1 MQETCK
7 ELVGGLRVLMDTGDA
22 TVKGGV
28 AKLCSHLF
36 SVFEPSYFRVRCI
49 IVYFG
54 GCATTP
60 LVSACRFVRAC
71 PRAEAE
77 KYSDETGEGS
87 AVFGGLVQL
96 IASALKYSVQTQC
109 TTCIRCASLV
119 ARAHDMDA
127 VLEDCLPALKHL
139 PKFFTPKLALAYTPS
154 FLNSLLLLL
163 CRLHPTPPPLLDA
176 VRALVQPPASAAG
189 SKADTA
195 EEEREWDN
203 LIFSC
208 FSELCANCNE
218 ADLSSFFSITIFFFF
233 SSILH
238 WLDVAVPQTSPR
250 NTS

>member
-1 MQETCK
+1 M
-7 ELVGGLRVLMDTGDA
+7 
-22 TVKGGV
+22 
-28 AKLCSHLF
+28 
-36 SVFEPSYFRVRCI
+36 
-49 IVYFG
+49 
-54 GCATTP
+54 
-60 LVSACRFVRAC
+60 RAC

-119 ARAHDMDA
+119 ARARDMDA

-218 ADLSSFFSITIFFFF
+218 ADLSSFFSITIFFFPRYF
-233 SSILH
+233 TGLMLQSLRQVQGTLPDSHLLLAH
-238 WLDVAVPQTSPR
+238 HCDHFAHVPIRGYHSNDRFRLFRQGNFR
-250 NTS
+250 WMGRRAKMVN